1 MMASTP
7 VLLTPQE
14 AADRLGVSVH
24 TLGRMRG
31 EGRIRWVQVTRRL
44 WKVRETDLIAFI
56 EANLQGG
63 EDPAFSTMI
72 TTVGRHAKPTRIV
85 PFSKLKR

>member
-1 MMASTP
+1 MSATTP

-14 AADRLGVSVH
+14 AADLLGVSLH
-24 TLGRMRG
+24 TLSRMRG

-44 WKVRETDLIAFI
+44 WKIRETDLIAFI

-63 EDPAFSTMI
+63 EDPAFSTLS
-72 TTVGRHAKPTRIV
+72 TAYGRHSRATRIV
-85 PFSKLKR
+85 PFSKMKR